1 MSEKNAYDKIY
12 LIGWYNEYPRLGD
25 FGDEVSWCQDP
36 IGENDECP
44 DIEYI
49 RADLVSELEEKLTER
64 YLKELITIVDAILSE
79 NYRDTIECEL
89 EDKIKLLKE
98 IYEVFD
104 DVDD

>member
-12 LIGWYNEYPRLGD
+12 LIGWYKEYPRLGD

-49 RADLVSELEEKLTER
+49 RADLVSELEEKLETNENKLSVTER
-64 YLKELITIVDAILSE
+64 HLKELITIVDAILS
-79 NYRDTIECEL
+79 
-89 EDKIKLLKE
+89 
-98 IYEVFD
+98 V
-104 DVDD
+104 